1 MRTVSVL
8 VLLLLA
14 GCQTLQSPDESKRE
28 ILAASQAWADAFNKR
43 DVGGITALYDPAAV
57 LWGTSASEI
66 AATPESIR
74 QYFVRGFGSPLRPTV
89 AFGDQSVRVHGA
101 NAHNSGSYTFSI
113 VRDGKT
119 IPVAARF
126 SFAYRRA
133 DGRWLIIDHHSSL
146 RPAPP
151 KPPGG

>member
-1 MRTVSVL
+1 MRLASIAL
-8 VLLLLA
+8 MLLLA

-43 DVGGITALYDPAAV
+43 DVGSITALYDPAAV
-57 LWGTSASEI
+57 LWGTSAVAI
-66 AATPESIR
+66 ATTPESIR
-74 QYFVRGFGSPLRPTV
+74 QYFERGFSSPLRPTV
-89 AFGDQSVRVHGA
+89 AFGDQFVRVHGA
-101 NAHNSGSYTFSI
+101 SALNSGSYTFSI

-119 IPVAARF
+119 IPFAARF
-126 SFAYRRA
+126 SLAYRQI

-151 KPPGG
+151 KP

>member
-1 MRTVSVL
+1 MRLASIGL
-8 VLLLLA
+8 MLLLA
-14 GCQTLQSPDESKRE
+14 GCQTTQAPEQSKGA
-28 ILAASQAWADAFNKR
+28 ILAATQAWADAFNQR
-43 DVGGITALYDPAAV
+43 DLGRITAQYDPSAV
-57 LWGTSASEI
+57 LWGTSAPAI

-74 QYFVRGFGSPLRPTV
+74 QYFERGFSSPLRPTV

-133 DGRWLIIDHHSSL
+133 GGRWLIIDHHSSL